1 MVRTACLLG
10 AVLLVACGGSQ
21 PSAGS
26 APLANTAQPAPPD
39 ARLPSRKEQAIA
51 TLERFADSMCRCTDV
66 DCAQQVSD
74 DMTLWAQDQVALNE
88 DDLRM
93 TEQEQRHA
101 TQIATRLAEC
111 MQGAMAR
118 PSAHP

>member
-1 MVRTACLLG
+1 MVRTVCLLG

-21 PSAGS
+21 PSTAS

-51 TLERFADSMCRCTDV
+51 TLERFADRMCQCTDV
-66 DCAQQVSD
+66 DCTQQVTD
-74 DMTLWAQDQVALNE
+74 DMTVWAQDQVALNE
-88 DDLRM
+88 DLRM

-118 PSAHP
+118 PTAHP